1 MRFQRQ
7 ALGQSWVRHARSRLF
22 VPETAGAAPSFNP
35 ADYGADYSW
44 WAARLESF
52 TNGQNVT
59 TWTDRGSGTLTVSA
73 GAGQEPTFHTSADP
87 VSPNGQPFL
96 RWASGDRLLNA
107 VTGIAADWTVAIV
120 CRPTAITSPTTAIVG
135 ATATTAAMR
144 FTSSSG
150 GRLAHFT
157 GVSNIISGASYVPLT
172 PVGWSVIVAGFTSD
186 ALFRFVFVFKDGL
199 TNAPSPDNYLTR
211 TPAGSGTYNVAAGSF
226 AIGGNPFVGE
236 IAEAVVWR
244 SNVSNA
250 NKILIGKALSD
261 LYGVTY

>member
-22 VPETAGAAPSFNP
+22 VPETAGGGGGFNP

-73 GAGQEPTFHTSADP
+73 GAGQEPTFHTAADP

-107 VTGIAADWTVAIV
+107 ATGITGPWTAAVV
-120 CRPTAITSPTTAIVG
+120 MRPTAITGTTYIVG
-135 ATATTAAMR
+135 STNPAGSITALRLRIT
-144 FTSSSG
+144 SG
-150 GRLAHFT
+150 GQLVVYT
-157 GVSNIISGASYVPLT
+157 GTTSQITGASYAPVT
-172 PVGWSVIVAGFTSD
+172 PVGWQVVVVTFGGDQRIN
-186 ALFRFVFVFKDGL
+186 VFKNGL
-199 TNAPSPDNYLTR
+199 TAGVSPNNFLGATYVSGGALNV
-211 TPAGSGTYNVAAGSF
+211 PAGTFALGS
-226 AIGGNPFVGE
+226 NLFVGE

-244 SNVSNA
+244 SAITDS